1 MEERFTLKENLEY
14 YLETITEL
22 VHNFFCQLWYTLTDP
37 LKRKFKMWGAK
48 KTLSPSHFK
57 CYQIL
62 DWANYCP
69 TYGNSF
75 TLAELKEHFGTEY
88 EQEIN
93 WCIYKNFLTDYIA
106 ENGQKKFMLGL
117 APLLD
122 EEFGKFFGW

>member
-1 MEERFTLKENLEY
+1 MEEKFTLAENLEY
-14 YLETITEL
+14 FFEVATKSI
-22 VHNFFCQLWYTLTDP
+22 HNFFCQVWYSLTNP
-37 LKRKFKMWGAK
+37 LKRRFKMWGAK
-48 KTLSPSHFK
+48 RILSPSHFK

-75 TLAELKEHFGTEY
+75 TLEQLKKHFGAEY

-93 WCIYKNFLTDYIA
+93 WCIYKNFLVDYIA
-106 ENGQKKFMLGL
+106 DDGQRKFMLGL

-122 EEFGKFFGW
+122 EEFSMFFGW

>member
-1 MEERFTLKENLEY
+1 MTVMDNLKYFFEVA
-14 YLETITEL
+14 IEL
-22 VHNFFCQLWYTLTDP
+22 IRNFFCQLWYILTDP
-37 LKRKFKMWGAK
+37 LERKLKMRVAK

-75 TLAELKEHFGTEY
+75 TLTELKKHFGTEY

-93 WCIYKNFLTDYIA
+93 WCIYKKFLVDYIA
-106 ENGQKKFMLGL
+106 ENGQKKFMFGL
-117 APLLD
+117 ASLLD
-122 EEFGKFFGW
+122 EEFSKFFGQ